1 MTMAFLKS
9 IAVSTACAPAVEMLQ
24 QNKLLRWNSI
34 FRELTCEFG
43 SPSKHLSGKMLIAC
57 VNHQKDLNKSP
68 KFVVLDIRACS
79 TTVASLTA
87 GLSRYHDD
95 FAVAVANEVLEEVRV
110 GFGYM
115 LFLGELYNYE
125 VVDPSV
131 ALDSLYLILSFGHGT
146 TEYIFVELMPKII
159 GYSSVE
165 EVSAA
170 LIELEELERRVSTGK
185 AHSEKY
191 SDEFWHS
198 YLCIYSISSR

>member
-1 MTMAFLKS
+1 
-9 IAVSTACAPAVEMLQ
+9 
-24 QNKLLRWNSI
+24 
-34 FRELTCEFG
+34 
-43 SPSKHLSGKMLIAC
+43 MLIAC

-68 KFVVLDIRACS
+68 KFFVLDITCS

-146 TEYIFVELMPKII
+146 TEDIFVELMPNII

-170 LIELEELERRVSTGK
+170 LIELEELECRVSTGK

-198 YLCIYSISSR
+198 ICVFIASPLDELCL